1 MTNTPAPVDTD
12 ELANLMCALD
22 VGGAKEDAALIEKTI
37 DEIAS
42 LRAENKRLQ
51 VSIEHDS
58 EITVESLHARTAAER
73 AQREAE
79 SKLGALTLQNERL
92 RETLAECLEYVEAIA
107 ATLRFTD
114 EKKPAEIAERARN
127 VLSLTPPEPS
137 KIAEVV
143 KAAQAWEA
151 AEQQYETSKRDDLNT
166 AGGDAEDRWHKV
178 CLARDYA
185 QRMLMQALAA
195 LESGGQDNG

>member
-37 DEIAS
+37 DEIDS

-79 SKLGALTLQNERL
+79 SKLAALTLQNERL
-92 RETLAECLEYVEAIA
+92 KDALERLAKPEAFDVVQAIA
-107 ATLRFTD
+107 GPLAKECRMRMEF
-114 EKKPAEIAERARN
+114 AEQA
-127 VLSLTPPEPS
+127 LSSFTPPDPS
-137 KIAEVV
+137 NLAEVV
-143 KAAQAWEA
+143 KLARQLSQEMLGTGGVIVGN
-151 AEQQYETSKRDDLNT
+151 QDGLTT
-166 AGGDAEDRWHKV
+166 AGKLIDAVD
-178 CLARDYA
+178 
-185 QRMLMQALAA
+185 A
-195 LESGGQDNG
+195 LEKSND